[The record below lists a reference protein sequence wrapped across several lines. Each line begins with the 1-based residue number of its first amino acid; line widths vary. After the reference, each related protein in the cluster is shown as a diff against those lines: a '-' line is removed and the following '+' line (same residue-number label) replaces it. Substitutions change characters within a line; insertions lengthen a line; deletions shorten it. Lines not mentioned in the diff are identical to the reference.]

1 MATDIENL
9 RDIEYI
15 DEDLDDIE
23 YTEILSF
30 EEMSKINPSF
40 IALDKDEIY
49 NHLYI
54 FFKNKKKSDL
64 LRNLFYE
71 ILINRESNNGK
82 INDYTNYI
90 FATEGKL
97 EKYGDDKNEEN
108 LIKNY
113 DTSQKIVLLSKF
125 IEKYSDKSE
134 LREFVK
140 QKFCVSYD
148 KKSTKIRLNP
158 IHDTNIIITDNTQ
171 FNKVDFPEYYSII
184 KDYPVIKCRQVDK
197 VENIFNIND
206 GDDINI
212 PIIGSYYKVPTC
224 IKDDYMYAKVASHL
238 LNSININYKS
248 SANYKDI
255 YELIKNTRPDIEMII
270 NEINNNKDSFYLDY
284 SNINNIFKKYDYSLD
299 FITEKDLDI
308 LTEYMYTIIK
318 SEKEQKNIHKGF
330 KIKRPELINKKLTF
344 FDNIDKTLKIINI
357 STEIVSFLEK
367 TKELIIKYKSD
378 IIYSDIE
385 PLQSYNIYDI
395 IKQIHEN
402 SITIEDV
409 IEELKISIKTINID
423 NTLKTINDILEA
435 KENIDDIKIDCN
447 NTKNYFIHS
456 REHIFDYDTDGKKYI
471 ISKRENKAICDGNDI
486 DNYEGIQDDDDI
498 IDDDNKG
505 VVNDTNINAIANKIV
520 NTYNLNMYLS
530 NINFINEKGFIE
542 ILKIILELIKK
553 INDVANIDIDYDA
566 LSNYL
571 FEKYRSVQTRYEN
584 YLHKFEKKKINIED
598 AEKYAKKYAELSPLY
613 LYMYYNDYLNNI
625 NIDKR
630 HKWHDDLDKA
640 VKEQFI
646 NKTHIDIVKAVN
658 REFIDTFNI
667 IFYNSICF
675 WIVNTQS
682 NILNNNI
689 SINLN
694 YLNPNH
700 IDKFN
705 SHGLLYYI
713 IELISD
719 FFKYSD
725 DNDYLINIKDL
736 RKSLIFIVEN
746 EYKDKGSDILNELLN
761 KKNMDIKNK
770 CSTDINKYT
779 DEELYYID
787 KLLFAPNNNTKYEK
801 IHKYIQGCCLRK
813 LDINFNDISD
823 FEITNSDIIKLKEL
837 YSKFRLINKAR
848 DVRFTPPK
856 LIKNKAKKNKKK
868 GKHDVDDI
876 DNDFG
881 IEEENPIVSH
891 SNGSDDI
898 FLKEIK
904 EKYNNIKY
912 INNKPYI
919 YNVKNYGIIEWL
931 ESMRGISALL
941 PDNLIDNII
950 NKNID
955 QIDKAIIENIIRLKK
970 VNKNIKNIGEL
981 FLNCEFI
988 NYKEFL
994 LNICK
999 ILYVNINS
1007 SSKFKD
1013 NDTLKEKVML
1023 SIKDIKKM
1031 ISKHLYNL
1039 NKIKIDID
1047 DIDNDDMSLSS
1058 SQYLI
1063 QKINILI
1070 ISNSLN
1076 FPDLSGIENIPSEF
1090 ITKKNEE
1097 LYEYLKNYLDGKY
1110 NRFLTS
1116 DEIAIF
1122 INEKRE
1128 EYKNK
1133 KLKENQDLDIEE
1145 NEIRRQAKAAGIIKD
1160 IYNANN
1166 DNDDND
1172 GNDGKKDVGDDGD
1185 IQDIYK
1191 NEDKDDDYNANDND
1205 NYNVYNDNDIDID

>member
-1 MATDIENL
+1 MATDTENL

-15 DEDLDDIE
+15 DEELDDIE

-40 IALDKDEIY
+40 IALNKDEIY
-49 NHLYI
+49 NNLYI

-71 ILINRESNNGK
+71 ILSNRESNNGK

-90 FATEGKL
+90 FATEGKI
-97 EKYGDDKNEEN
+97 EKYGDDKNDEN
-108 LIKNY
+108 LITNY
-113 DTSQKIVLLSKF
+113 DNSQKELLLANF
-125 IEKYSDKSE
+125 VEKYKNKNE
-134 LREFVK
+134 LSEFVK
-140 QKFCVSYD
+140 RKFCVSYD
-148 KKSTKIRLNP
+148 KKSTKMRLKP

-171 FNKVDFPEYYSII
+171 FNKVDFPKYHSII
-184 KDYPVIKCRQVDK
+184 KDYSVIKCRQVDK

-206 GDDINI
+206 NDDINL
-212 PIIGSYYKVPTC
+212 PIIGSYYKIPTC

-248 SANYKDI
+248 SDNYKDI
-255 YELIKNTRPDIEMII
+255 YELIKKTRPDIEMII
-270 NEINNNKDSFYLDY
+270 NEINDNKESFYLDY

-299 FITEKDLDI
+299 FIKEKDLAI
-308 LTEYMYTIIK
+308 LTEYMYSIINN
-318 SEKEQKNIHKGF
+318 EKEQKNIHKGF

-378 IIYSDIE
+378 IIQSDIE
-385 PLQSYNIYDI
+385 PLRNYNIYDI

-409 IEELKISIKTINID
+409 IEEIKISIKTINID

-435 KENIDDIKIDCN
+435 KENFDVIKIDCN
-447 NTKNYFIHS
+447 NTKKYFIHS
-456 REHIFDYDTDGKKYI
+456 REHIFDYDKDGKKYI

-486 DNYEGIQDDDDI
+486 DNYEGIQDDYDI

-505 VVNDTNINAIANKIV
+505 IVNDTDINTVNKIV
-520 NTYNLNMYLS
+520 NNYDLNIYLS
-530 NINFINEKGFIE
+530 NIKFINEKGFIE

-553 INDVANIDIDYDA
+553 INDVANININYDA

-571 FEKYRSVQTRYEN
+571 FNKYRGVSTRYEN
-584 YLHKFEKKKINIED
+584 YLKKFEKLKINIED
-598 AEKYAKKYAELSPLY
+598 AKKYANKYSEMTPLY
-613 LYMYYNDYLNNI
+613 LDLYYNDYLINK

-630 HKWHDDLDKA
+630 NKWHDELVKA
-640 VKEQFI
+640 VKEQLI

-675 WIVNTQS
+675 WIVDTQT

-689 SINLN
+689 SINMN
-694 YLNPNH
+694 YLNPNQ

-713 IELISD
+713 IDLIND

-725 DNDYLINIKDL
+725 DNDYLINTKDL
-736 RKSLIFIVEN
+736 RKSLITIVEN
-746 EYKDKGSDILNELLN
+746 EYKDKGADLLNELLN

-770 CSTDINKYT
+770 CSTDRNKYT
-779 DEELYYID
+779 DDELYYID

-823 FEITNSDIIKLKEL
+823 FEINNSEIIKLKEL
-837 YSKFRLINKAR
+837 YSKFRLINKQR
-848 DVRFTPPK
+848 DLRYSPHKIT
-856 LIKNKAKKNKKK
+856 KKK
-868 GKHDVDDI
+868 KKDKNDDSKDINSGDDI
-876 DNDFG
+876 D
-881 IEEENPIVSH
+881 
-891 SNGSDDI
+891 DI
-898 FLKEIK
+898 YLNEIK
-904 EKYNNIKY
+904 EKYTNIKY
-912 INNKPYI
+912 INNKQYI
-919 YNVKNYGIIEWL
+919 YNLKNHGVFEWL

-950 NKNID
+950 N
-955 QIDKAIIENIIRLKK
+955 QEIDKIDRVIIDNITKLKK
-970 VNKNIKNIGEL
+970 VKKNIGEN
-981 FLNCEFI
+981 FLNCTYI
-988 NYKEFL
+988 NYKELL

-1007 SSKFKD
+1007 SSKYKD
-1013 NDTLKEKVML
+1013 NDALKNKVML

-1039 NKIKIDID
+1039 NKIKYDVD
-1047 DIDNDDMSLSS
+1047 DVDEVVDDDMSTSTS
-1058 SQYLI
+1058 NNLI
-1063 QKINILI
+1063 IKINILI

-1076 FPDLSGIENIPSEF
+1076 LPDLAGIENIPNDF

-1116 DEIAIF
+1116 EEIEIF

-1145 NEIRRQAKAAGIIKD
+1145 NEIRRQIKATGIMKD
-1160 IYNANN
+1160 VYNT
-1166 DNDDND
+1166 NDDND
-1172 GNDGKKDVGDDGD
+1172 VKKDDNNLGNIDDD
-1185 IQDIYK
+1185 YK
-1191 NEDKDDDYNANDND
+1191 NEEKDDDYVANDIDTHNI
-1205 NYNVYNDNDIDID
+1205 YNDNDIDD

>member
-1 MATDIENL
+1 
-9 RDIEYI
+9 
-15 DEDLDDIE
+15 
-23 YTEILSF
+23 
-30 EEMSKINPSF
+30 
-40 IALDKDEIY
+40 
-49 NHLYI
+49 
-54 FFKNKKKSDL
+54 
-64 LRNLFYE
+64 
-71 ILINRESNNGK
+71 
-82 INDYTNYI
+82 
-90 FATEGKL
+90 
-97 EKYGDDKNEEN
+97 
-108 LIKNY
+108 
-113 DTSQKIVLLSKF
+113 
-125 IEKYSDKSE
+125 
-134 LREFVK
+134 
-140 QKFCVSYD
+140 
-148 KKSTKIRLNP
+148 
-158 IHDTNIIITDNTQ
+158 
-171 FNKVDFPEYYSII
+171 
-184 KDYPVIKCRQVDK
+184 
-197 VENIFNIND
+197 
-206 GDDINI
+206 
-212 PIIGSYYKVPTC
+212 
-224 IKDDYMYAKVASHL
+224 
-238 LNSININYKS
+238 
-248 SANYKDI
+248 
-255 YELIKNTRPDIEMII
+255 
-270 NEINNNKDSFYLDY
+270 
-284 SNINNIFKKYDYSLD
+284 
-299 FITEKDLDI
+299 
-308 LTEYMYTIIK
+308 LTEYMYSIIK
-318 SEKEQKNIHKGF
+318 GEKEQKNIFKGF

-378 IIYSDIE
+378 IIYSNIE

-402 SITIEDV
+402 FITIEDV
-409 IEELKISIKTINID
+409 IEELKLSIKTINID

-447 NTKNYFIHS
+447 NTKKYFIHS

-486 DNYEGIQDDDDI
+486 DNYEGIQYDDDI

-505 VVNDTNINAIANKIV
+505 IVNDTNMTINKVV
-520 NTYNLNMYLS
+520 NIYDLNIYLS
-530 NINFINEKGFIE
+530 NIKFTKEKGFIE
-542 ILKIILELIKK
+542 VLKIIFELIKK
-553 INDVANIDIDYDA
+553 INNVANINIDYDA

-571 FEKYRSVQTRYEN
+571 FNKYRGVLTRYEN
-584 YLHKFEKKKINIED
+584 YLKKFEKIKINIED
-598 AEKYAKKYAELSPLY
+598 AKKYAKKYAELSPLY
-613 LYMYYNDYLNNI
+613 LDMYYNDYLYNK

-630 HKWHDDLDKA
+630 HKWHNVLEKA

-646 NKTHIDIVKAVN
+646 NKAHIDIVKAVN

-675 WIVNTQS
+675 WIVDTQS
-682 NILNNNI
+682 NILDNNI
-689 SINLN
+689 FINLN
-694 YLNPNH
+694 NLNPNH

-705 SHGLLYYI
+705 TNGLLYYI
-713 IELISD
+713 IELIND

-725 DNDYLINIKDL
+725 DNDYLINTKDL
-736 RKSLIFIVEN
+736 RKSLVNIIEN
-746 EYKDKGSDILNELLN
+746 EYKDKGADILNELLN

-823 FEITNSDIIKLKEL
+823 FEITNSEIIKLKEL

-856 LIKNKAKKNKKK
+856 LIKKNKKK
-868 GKHDVDDI
+868 EKYEADDI

-881 IEEENPIVSH
+881 IEKENSIVSH
-891 SNGSDDI
+891 DYSNSSNDI

-919 YNVKNYGIIEWL
+919 YNIKNYGVIEWL
-931 ESMRGISALL
+931 ENMRGISALL
-941 PDNLIDNII
+941 PDNLIDSIL

-955 QIDKAIIENIIRLKK
+955 QIDKIIIENIVKLKK
-970 VNKNIKNIGEL
+970 VKKNIGEI
-981 FLNCEFI
+981 FLNCKYI
-988 NYKEFL
+988 NYKELL

-1013 NDTLKEKVML
+1013 NDALKDKVML
-1023 SIKDIKKM
+1023 SIKDIRKM

-1039 NKIKIDID
+1039 NKIKYDVD
-1047 DIDNDDMSLSS
+1047 DVDDVNDEMLLSP

-1063 QKINILI
+1063 EKITILI

-1097 LYEYLKNYLDGKY
+1097 LYEYLKNYLEGKY
-1110 NRFLTS
+1110 NKFLTS
-1116 DEIAIF
+1116 EEIAIF

-1145 NEIRRQAKAAGIIKD
+1145 NEIRRQVKAAGIIKD
-1160 IYNANN
+1160 VYNVNGDNDVN
-1166 DNDDND
+1166 DNDD
-1172 GNDGKKDVGDDGD
+1172 KKDIRDGGNIDDV
-1185 IQDIYK
+1185 YK
-1191 NEDKDDDYNANDND
+1191 NEEKDDDYNANDND
-1205 NYNVYNDNDIDID
+1205 NYNVYNDNDNDIN

>member
-1 MATDIENL
+1 
-9 RDIEYI
+9 
-15 DEDLDDIE
+15 
-23 YTEILSF
+23 
-30 EEMSKINPSF
+30 MSKINPSF
-40 IALDKDEIY
+40 IALDKEEIY

-125 IEKYSDKSE
+125 IEKYNDKNE
-134 LREFVK
+134 LREFIK
-140 QKFCVSYD
+140 RKFCVSYD
-148 KKSTKIRLNP
+148 KKSTKIRLKP

-184 KDYPVIKCRQVDK
+184 KDYPVIKCRQIDK

-206 GDDINI
+206 SDDINL

-224 IKDDYMYAKVASHL
+224 IKDDYMYSKVASHL

-299 FITEKDLDI
+299 FITEKDLAI
-308 LTEYMYTIIK
+308 LTEYMYSIIT
-318 SEKEQKNIHKGF
+318 SEKERNNIHKGF

-367 TKELIIKYKSD
+367 TKELIIKYKTD
-378 IIYSDIE
+378 IVYSDIE

-395 IKQIHEN
+395 IKQINEN
-402 SITIEDV
+402 TITIEDV

-435 KENIDDIKIDCN
+435 KENIDNIKIECN
-447 NTKNYFIHS
+447 NTKNDFIHS

-505 VVNDTNINAIANKIV
+505 VVNDTNINAIANKVV
-520 NTYNLNMYLS
+520 NTYDLNMYLS

-542 ILKIILELIKK
+542 ILKIIFELIKK
-553 INDVANIDIDYDA
+553 INNVANIYINYDA

-584 YLHKFEKKKINIED
+584 YLKKFEEIKINTED
-598 AEKYAKKYAELSPLY
+598 AMKYAKKYAELSPLY

-630 HKWHDDLDKA
+630 HKWHDELEKA

-646 NKTHIDIVKAVN
+646 NKTHINIVKAVN

-667 IFYNSICF
+667 IFYNSICY
-675 WIVNTQS
+675 WIVDTQS

-736 RKSLIFIVEN
+736 RKSLVNIVEN

-770 CSTDINKYT
+770 CFTDINKYT

-823 FEITNSDIIKLKEL
+823 FEITNSEIIKLKEL

-856 LIKNKAKKNKKK
+856 LNKNKAKKNKKK
-868 GKHDVDDI
+868 GKYDVDDI

-881 IEEENPIVSH
+881 IEEENPIVPY
-891 SNGSDDI
+891 NNDSDDI

-919 YNVKNYGIIEWL
+919 YNIKNHGVIEWL

-941 PDNLIDNII
+941 PDNLIDSIL

-955 QIDKAIIENIIRLKK
+955 QIDNVIIENIIRLKK
-970 VNKNIKNIGEL
+970 VNKNIKNISEK
-981 FLNCEFI
+981 FLNCEYI

-999 ILYVNINS
+999 ILYININS

-1013 NDTLKEKVML
+1013 NKALKEKIML
-1023 SIKDIKKM
+1023 CIKDIKKI

-1039 NKIKIDID
+1039 NKIKFDID

-1076 FPDLSGIENIPSEF
+1076 FPDLSSIENIPSEF

-1110 NRFLTS
+1110 NKFLTS
-1116 DEIAIF
+1116 EEIAKF

-1133 KLKENQDLDIEE
+1133 KLKEYQDLDIEE

-1160 IYNANN
+1160 VYNTNN
-1166 DNDDND
+1166 DNDMNDNDGND
-1172 GNDGKKDVGDDGD
+1172 GNDGKKDGGDKGDDGD
-1185 IQDIYK
+1185 IRDIYK
-1191 NEDKDDDYNANDND
+1191 NEDKDDDYNATDND
-1205 NYNVYNDNDIDID
+1205 NYNVYNDNDNDVDID